1 MPPPPP
7 LFAGRSVT
15 AFEIDGLLAIRPR
28 RDHAFSQPAGTS
40 TLYLPIATLAAL
52 STRPLDPG
60 WSALDF
66 RGDLWRVSRPTSVT
80 LEPIAREDADPLVRL
95 LCDRLGLPRA
105 AAELLAARSVE
116 YVTVIATYHQGHFE
130 TANFEGPALLSHGP
144 PPCFRAAPRAP
155 SRGSPRYPAGMR
167 RLLCTF
173 AALVVLACGDDG
185 RAMTETSTT
194 NPTTTP
200 TTPGTTGDT
209 PTTTDPTAATTTG
222 QSASATEAEGTG
234 QATQTTTDAAT
245 TGLTTSTSATTGTT
259 DPTTDPTTESG
270 GFVCDPNQVE
280 DTLAFTYVSQFDTG
294 IPDAVLQASY
304 YNSDADE
311 VMIMSFSGKA
321 RRFKVDGTP
330 LSDVF
335 DVPPAALPKLDGAT
349 YDPLTKVGLL
359 INQDCVLNEVE
370 PKTLAILKTQP
381 LGFGMSIC
389 AGLALGLDNN
399 LYIASY
405 GTDEMVTISRD
416 GSQELGRVNVVQA
429 AGLDGFDGIALIAGS
444 ENFLIMSTAP
454 TTKAAIVN
462 PAGGVVV
469 AASDLGQAAP
479 PMIGGMPD
487 LPDAVLTLCGNG
499 HAWVCEAY
507 KATCFDYAP
516 EDGDKNACACL
527 IPQ

>member
-1 MPPPPP
+1 
-7 LFAGRSVT
+7 
-15 AFEIDGLLAIRPR
+15 
-28 RDHAFSQPAGTS
+28 
-40 TLYLPIATLAAL
+40 
-52 STRPLDPG
+52 
-60 WSALDF
+60 
-66 RGDLWRVSRPTSVT
+66 
-80 LEPIAREDADPLVRL
+80 
-95 LCDRLGLPRA
+95 
-105 AAELLAARSVE
+105 
-116 YVTVIATYHQGHFE
+116 
-130 TANFEGPALLSHGP
+130 
-144 PPCFRAAPRAP
+144 
-155 SRGSPRYPAGMR
+155 MR

-173 AALVVLACGDDG
+173 TALVVLACGDDG

-194 NPTTTP
+194 NPTTNP
-200 TTPGTTGDT
+200 TTVGTTGDT

-222 QSASATEAEGTG
+222 HSGSATEGTG
-234 QATQTTTDAAT
+234 PTTQTTTDATT
-245 TGLTTSTSATTGTT
+245 TGLTTMTGMTTGSETAETT
-259 DPTTDPTTESG
+259 ESAESG

-280 DTLAFTYVSQFDTG
+280 DTKAFTYISKFDTG

-330 LSDVF
+330 LGDVF

-349 YDPLTKVGLL
+349 YDPITKVGLL

-416 GSQELGRVNVVQA
+416 GLQEIGRVNVVQA
-429 AGLDGFDGIALIAGS
+429 ADLDGFDGIALIAGS
-444 ENFLIMSTAP
+444 ENFLIMSTSP
-454 TTKAAIVN
+454 TTRAAIVN

-469 AASDLGQAAP
+469 AASELGQAAP

-507 KATCFDYAP
+507 NATCFDYAP

>member
-1 MPPPPP
+1 
-7 LFAGRSVT
+7 
-15 AFEIDGLLAIRPR
+15 
-28 RDHAFSQPAGTS
+28 
-40 TLYLPIATLAAL
+40 
-52 STRPLDPG
+52 
-60 WSALDF
+60 
-66 RGDLWRVSRPTSVT
+66 
-80 LEPIAREDADPLVRL
+80 
-95 LCDRLGLPRA
+95 
-105 AAELLAARSVE
+105 
-116 YVTVIATYHQGHFE
+116 
-130 TANFEGPALLSHGP
+130 
-144 PPCFRAAPRAP
+144 
-155 SRGSPRYPAGMR
+155 MR

-173 AALVVLACGDDG
+173 TALVVLACGDDG

-200 TTPGTTGDT
+200 TTVGTTGDA

-222 QSASATEAEGTG
+222 LTGGATEAEGTG
-234 QATQTTTDAAT
+234 QATQSSQSTTDATTTGVTTMASASTAADAT
-245 TGLTTSTSATTGTT
+245 TDTTESA
-259 DPTTDPTTESG
+259 ESG
-270 GFVCDPNQVE
+270 GFVCDPNQVA
-280 DTLAFTYVSQFDTG
+280 DTLAFTYISQFDTG

-416 GSQELGRVNVVQA
+416 GLQELGRVNVVQA

>member
-1 MPPPPP
+1 MR
-7 LFAGRSVT
+7 RSPCT
-15 AFEIDGLLAIRPR
+15 LAI
-28 RDHAFSQPAGTS
+28 
-40 TLYLPIATLAAL
+40 
-52 STRPLDPG
+52 
-60 WSALDF
+60 
-66 RGDLWRVSRPTSVT
+66 V
-80 LEPIAREDADPLVRL
+80 L
-95 LCDRLGLPRA
+95 L
-105 AAELLAARSVE
+105 
-116 YVTVIATYHQGHFE
+116 T
-130 TANFEGPALLSHGP
+130 
-144 PPCFRAAPRAP
+144 
-155 SRGSPRYPAGMR
+155 
-167 RLLCTF
+167 
-173 AALVVLACGDDG
+173 ACGDDQRNPVATTTDASVTDPTTITG
-185 RAMTETSTT
+185 TGEAPTTTGTSPTTTGSASDSDATT
-194 NPTTTP
+194 NPTTS
-200 TTPGTTGDT
+200 G
-209 PTTTDPTAATTTG
+209 
-222 QSASATEAEGTG
+222 
-234 QATQTTTDAAT
+234 
-245 TGLTTSTSATTGTT
+245 
-259 DPTTDPTTESG
+259 PTTDPTTGADPTTGGTTVDPTTGDDPSSGSTG

-280 DTLAFTYVSQFDTG
+280 DTKAFTYVSQFDTG

-304 YNSDADE
+304 YNTDADE

-330 LSDVF
+330 LGDVF
-335 DVPPAALPKLDGAT
+335 DVPPAALPQLDGAT

-359 INQDCVLNEVE
+359 INQSCVLNEVE
-370 PKTLAILKTQP
+370 PQTLAILKTQP
-381 LGFGMSIC
+381 LGFGMSVC

-416 GSQELGRVNVVQA
+416 GLQEIGRVNLVQA

-444 ENFLIMSTAP
+444 ENFLVMSTSP

-469 AASDLGQAAP
+469 PASDLGQAMP
-479 PMIGGMPD
+479 PMIGGMPM